1 MKSAKSPSSDLL
13 SVSGLAN
20 AVGVSPSYIRKLE
33 HKGLVPLRSE
43 QGYRL
48 YLPGSIEKARGLVKR
63 LNRRRRRRTL
73 AS

>member
-1 MKSAKSPSSDLL
+1 MNGKSRKSADLL
-13 SVSGLAN
+13 SVSGLAA

-33 HKGLVPLRSE
+33 AKGLAPLRSE